1 MVFLGQRWRYSL
13 IIMLVNRNPFLIFVF
28 IISLIF
34 SFNCYGNWTEIPQ
47 INSERQTGFIDFD
60 RLEEKSDGYVYWWMM
75 TSDAETS
82 EKIYIQTDCES
93 DRINPLEVDLYSEP
107 MGSGEVVQIQPEQG
121 WTYPSTDTGL
131 YRFVKVV
138 CVMANE
144 SLEDRQKSVTNLL
157 MSLEYKN
164 KINELS
170 EKEGITNFF

>member
-1 MVFLGQRWRYSL
+1 MVFLGQRWRYFL
-13 IIMLVNRNPFLIFVF
+13 VFMIINRNLFLIFFF
-28 IISLIF
+28 IVSLI
-34 SFNCYGNWTEIPQ
+34 SSLNCYAIWTEIPQ

-75 TSDAETS
+75 TSDTETS

-93 DRINPLEVDLYSEP
+93 DRINPLQVDLHSEP
-107 MGSGEVVQIQPEQG
+107 MASGEVVQIHPEQG
-121 WTYPSTDTGL
+121 WTYPPTDTGL

-144 SLEDRQKSVTNLL
+144 SPEDRQKSVTNLL

-170 EKEGITNFF
+170 EKEGITNSF

>member
-1 MVFLGQRWRYSL
+1 MCIR
-13 IIMLVNRNPFLIFVF
+13 
-28 IISLIF
+28 
-34 SFNCYGNWTEIPQ
+34 
-47 INSERQTGFIDFD
+47 D
-60 RLEEKSDGYVYWWMM
+60 REKSDGYVYWWMM